1 MQLALERIRK
11 ILELEGQQG
20 HRDRAIVGGLEPFAE
35 RLRAGPSG
43 DGEAGKR
50 AVVAEALSGYAR
62 LDGPGR
68 EAALRR
74 ALAAL
79 GDDPA
84 PLRVKDGQP
93 RKATRAPKLGS
104 PPPAAHPDGP
114 DAADL
119 PRTQDDPELDQPVV
133 ALRGIGDKAAERLAR
148 IGIVRIRDL
157 IWHAP
162 ARYRDFSRIL
172 RIAELEEGDEATVAA
187 RVWQVSGRSLGG
199 RRHLLSVTLN
209 DGSGTLMLSF
219 FNQPYLAARLTAGTD
234 ILCSGRVEFRA
245 GRPSMTTPEWEGL
258 DRSPAQ
264 TARLLPIYPLT
275 DGIKQPWLRRQILHA
290 VERWADAIAEPLP
303 SELRRAEGLLS
314 RPDALRGLHAP
325 RDGEH
330 LAAARQRLAF
340 DELLLLQLW
349 SRRRRMARD
358 ARPGVDLSAGRSA
371 LDRFVEA
378 LPFAL
383 TEAETGT
390 TSRPEAGGQ
399 REALAEIAR
408 DLARAT
414 PMSRLLQGDVGC
426 GKTAV
431 AGAAIAMCVGA
442 GQQAV
447 LMAPTEILAEQ
458 HFHSLGKLFQA
469 LGYARFDP
477 AAAEDPPEPGHP
489 RPPRLARLVGSMS
502 RRDKEATAAALA
514 EGRIDLVVG
523 THAVIQERVAFAALG
538 LAVVDEQHR
547 FGVMQRAE
555 LHFKGLAGAELEPHQ
570 LVMTATPIPRTL
582 ALAISADVDQTI
594 IRAMPPGRKP
604 VRTLWLKPEERGRA
618 QDFIRRRVEAGQQA
632 FVVYPLVEASEAIAA
647 PAAVDEHARLAG
659 EVFPDFEVGLLHGR
673 MRPAEKEAIMRRFQ
687 AGQVQVLVSTSVI
700 EVGVDVPNAS
710 VMLIEGAERFGL
722 AQLHQFRGR
731 VGRGDVQSVCLLLS
745 GTRGRRASAR
755 LEKLAETND
764 GLELAELDLD
774 QRGPGD
780 FFGVQQSGLVDR
792 FRFARLAPS
801 RAMTQARQVASRILD
816 RDPGLRSPELEVL
829 AGQVEAFTRAAE
841 RA

>member
-1 MQLALERIRK
+1 LA
-11 ILELEGQQG
+11 
-20 HRDRAIVGGLEPFAE
+20 
-35 RLRAGPSG
+35 AGVPAS
-43 DGEAGKR
+43 KR
-50 AVVAEALSGYAR
+50 AK
-62 LDGPGR
+62 
-68 EAALRR
+68 
-74 ALAAL
+74 
-79 GDDPA
+79 
-84 PLRVKDGQP
+84 PLRGE
-93 RKATRAPKLGS
+93 
-104 PPPAAHPDGP
+104 
-114 DAADL
+114 
-119 PRTQDDPELDQPVV
+119 DDPELERPVV

-148 IGIVRIRDL
+148 IGITRIRDL
-157 IWHAP
+157 LWHVP

-172 RIAELEEGDEATVAA
+172 RIAELEEGDEATVIA

-199 RRHLLSVTLN
+199 KRHRLSVTLN
-209 DGSGTLMLSF
+209 DGSGSLQLSF
-219 FNQPYLAARLTAGTD
+219 FNQPYLAARLTPGTEV
-234 ILCSGRVEFRA
+234 LCSGRVEIRA
-245 GRPSMTTPEWEGL
+245 GRPSMTAPEWEGL
-258 DRSPAQ
+258 DRSPVQ

-275 DGIKQPWLRRQILHA
+275 EGIKQAWLRRQILHA
-290 VERWADAIAEPLP
+290 VERWSDAVGEPL
-303 SELRRAEGLLS
+303 SAELRRTEALLS
-314 RPDALRGLHAP
+314 RPEALRGLHAP
-325 RDGEH
+325 RDADH
-330 LAAARQRLAF
+330 LAEAQRRLAF

-358 ARPGVDLSAGRSA
+358 ARSGVDLSAGRQA
-371 LDRFVEA
+371 LADFVAA
-378 LPFAL
+378 LPFPL
-383 TEAETGT
+383 TEAEPGNAAV
-390 TSRPEAGGQ
+390 PEAGGQ
-399 REALAEIAR
+399 REALDEIAR
-408 DLARAT
+408 DLARAR

-431 AGAAIAMCVGA
+431 AGAAIAMCIGA
-442 GQQAV
+442 GHQAA

-458 HFHSLGKLFQA
+458 HFQSLGRMFEA
-469 LGYARFDP
+469 LGFERFDP
-477 AAAEDPPEPGHP
+477 ALAEAPSALDAP

-502 RRDKEATAAALA
+502 RRAKDATAAALA
-514 EGRIDLVVG
+514 AGRIDLVVG

-555 LHFKGLAGAELEPHQ
+555 LHFKGLAGAEVEPHQ

-582 ALAISADVDQTI
+582 ALAISADLDQTI

-618 QDFIRRRVEAGQQA
+618 EAFIRKRVEAGHQA
-632 FVVYPLVEASEAIAA
+632 FVVYPLVEASDSVDA
-647 PAAVDEHARLAG
+647 PAAVDAHARLAA
-659 EVFPDFEVGLLHGR
+659 EVFPDLEVGLLHGR

-687 AGQVQVLVSTSVI
+687 AGGIQVLVATSVI

-731 VGRGDVQSVCLLLS
+731 VGRGEAQSVCLLLS

-755 LEKLAETND
+755 LEKLAESND
-764 GLELAELDLD
+764 GLELAELDLE

-801 RAMTQARQVASRILD
+801 RAMSQARRAAERILND
-816 RDPGLRSPELEVL
+816 DPGLRSPELAPL
-829 AGQVEAFTRAAE
+829 ARMVEAFSRAAE